1 MPSAIVI
8 LAASLAY
15 KVVALVLL
23 GAVAQG
29 LSIWIPFHS
38 ASLKATSKCNLFT
51 ASFFIVNV
59 SFSFVVA
66 GVTS

>member
-23 GAVAQG
+23 GAVAQR
-29 LSIWIPFHS
+29 LPIRILFHS
-38 ASLKATSKCNLFT
+38 AILNATSKCNLFT
-51 ASFFIVNV
+51 DSFFPVNV
-59 SFSFVVA
+59 NLSFVVA